1 MNKQDLAHWL
11 REEHAMVEELVAGL
25 RQHTVLLP
33 RLNLAGW
40 LGELRHKFDRFR
52 NHLARHFELEED
64 DGYLIPVLERRPTL
78 SPDVNRLK
86 REHIELMRLI
96 DLVAAELELVGA
108 EDRLLAG
115 DVRGR
120 IEHLLLCLEDHEN
133 RENLLVSCAVTMDL
147 GNKD

>member
-1 MNKQDLAHWL
+1 MNRQDLARWL
-11 REEHAMVEELVAGL
+11 REEHAMVAELAEGIH
-25 RQHTVLLP
+25 QHIVLLP

-40 LGELRHKFDRFR
+40 LGELRHKFDRLR
-52 NHLARHFELEED
+52 DHLTKHFELEED

-78 SPDVNRLK
+78 TPEVDRLK
-86 REHIELMRLI
+86 REHVELIRLMNLI
-96 DLVAAELELVGA
+96 AAELAQVGP
-108 EDRLLAG
+108 EDRVLAG

-120 IEHLLLCLEDHEN
+120 LEFLLLCLEDHEN